1 MAQGTTDWRGDPK
14 NLASRPIIL
23 NRPFRS
29 VADLGYAFRGT
40 PWRNID
46 FANPELKLFPGMTAY
61 VSIPVATA
69 DNVLKVPDAAL
80 RYKPSMSPEEVHEL
94 YRKYGIDDGSSGAG
108 AAETEASRSRGR
120 EHKPANGSAQG
131 RSAAPASDSAG
142 GMAIVWKLEGSDA
155 IRTVEIALGITD
167 HAFTAVTSILKGELK
182 EGDQVVTRSVSS
194 KAMAPTGQ
202 GIRR

>member
-1 MAQGTTDWRGDPK
+1 MWRLPEP
-14 NLASRPIIL
+14 NMVRPATARGRIEISPL
-23 NRPFRS
+23 
-29 VADLGYAFRGT
+29 YAACR
-40 PWRNID
+40 R
-46 FANPELKLFPGMTAY
+46 
-61 VSIPVATA
+61 SIPV
-69 DNVLKVPDAAL
+69 
-80 RYKPSMSPEEVHEL
+80 R
-94 YRKYGIDDGSSGAG
+94 
-108 AAETEASRSRGR
+108 TEASRSRGR